1 MRWAFAPVLT
11 TPTRARRQLA
21 DQLCRWGITGPE
33 SESVLLV
40 AHELVANAVD
50 HARTALELAVSF
62 DGRAVV
68 VAVQDGSM
76 LEPRLRPLD
85 LAAARGR
92 GLQMVDALAKSWH
105 WVQHAG
111 GKTVQ
116 AVIITRL
123 VVCRMV
129 LVACVG

>member
-1 MRWAFAPVLT
+1 
-11 TPTRARRQLA
+11 
-21 DQLCRWGITGPE
+21 
-33 SESVLLV
+33 
-40 AHELVANAVD
+40 
-50 HARTALELAVSF
+50 LAVSF

-76 LEPRLRPLD
+76 LEPHLRPFD

-129 LVACVG
+129 LAACVG

>member
-1 MRWAFAPVLT
+1 MRWAFAPILT
-11 TPTRARRQLA
+11 TPTRARRLLA
-21 DQLCRWGITGPE
+21 DQLSPWGITGPE

-50 HARTALELAVSF
+50 HARTALELEVSF

-68 VAVQDGSM
+68 VQDGSM
-76 LEPRLRPLD
+76 LGPHLRPFG
-85 LAAARGR
+85 LAAARSR

-116 AVIITRL
+116 AVISGPR
-123 VVCRMV
+123 
-129 LVACVG
+129 